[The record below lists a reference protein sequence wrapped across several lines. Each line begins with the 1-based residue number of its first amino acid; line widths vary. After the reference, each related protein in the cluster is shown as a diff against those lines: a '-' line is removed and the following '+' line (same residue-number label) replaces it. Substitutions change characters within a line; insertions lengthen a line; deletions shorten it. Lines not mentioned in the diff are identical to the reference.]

1 MPYIDSDFYWNV
13 YKGISNTTQAELD
26 RMILR
31 ANDVMDLLT
40 NYIFVTG
47 GVDFNTYNSILKLQV
62 QKATA
67 ALVEHYVLN
76 GGYDAI
82 KTSGVLASAG
92 LGSFN
97 FSLKGGGGIEAVPQ
111 EVLNLLY
118 PTGLLYTGVA
128 LH

>member
-1 MPYIDSDFYWNV
+1 MPYIDSNFYLNV
-13 YKGISNTTQAELD
+13 YKGLPFGAAADLD
-26 RMILR
+26 RLILR

-47 GVDFNTYNSILKLQV
+47 GVDFNTYNSILKTQV

-67 ALVEHYVLN
+67 ALVEHYVRN
-76 GGYDAI
+76 GGYDAA

-97 FSLKGGGGIEAVPQ
+97 FSLKGGTSVEEVPAD
-111 EVLNLLY
+111 VLNLLY
-118 PTGLLYTGVA
+118 PTGLLYTGVEV
-128 LH
+128 H